1 MTELQERFLRK
12 AGERLPLERVVEV
25 HLFPPI
31 RQGGMETGI
40 AIVAADPE
48 GWTGSEPAAEA
59 PVTEATYSPALACDP
74 TDDAAGPAP
83 AATGDAIVAAEG
95 APGDE
100 AAAMA
105 ADDEVPDLA
114 ALADGEVLAGELA
127 AEGAEGYVRQ
137 PRRHT
142 VYTARYRATLKGP
155 ERGRFE
161 VEVHEEADAPLV
173 TIDAVVR
180 GVQHRA
186 GEPTE
191 PERLTGEQLRGLAAP
206 VGTQ

>member
-12 AGERLPLERVVEV
+12 AAERLPLERVVEV

-40 AIVAADPE
+40 AIVAAE
-48 GWTGSEPAAEA
+48 
-59 PVTEATYSPALACDP
+59 
-74 TDDAAGPAP
+74 DAR
-83 AATGDAIVAAEG
+83 
-95 APGDE
+95 GDE

-105 ADDEVPDLA
+105 ADDEVPDPE
-114 ALADGEVLAGELA
+114 ALAEGDVLAEEI
-127 AEGAEGYVRQ
+127 AEAHGRQ

-161 VEVHEEADAPLV
+161 VDVHEEADAPLI

-191 PERLTGEQLRGLAAP
+191 PERLTGERLRGLAAP
-206 VGTQ
+206 VGTK

>member
-12 AGERLPLERVVEV
+12 AAERLPLERVVEV

-31 RQGGMETGI
+31 RQGGLETGI
-40 AIVAADPE
+40 AIVATDPVA
-48 GWTGSEPAAEA
+48 PA
-59 PVTEATYSPALACDP
+59 SDALACDP

-83 AATGDAIVAAEG
+83 VAAE
-95 APGDE
+95 
-100 AAAMA
+100 
-105 ADDEVPDLA
+105 
-114 ALADGEVLAGELA
+114 ALADGVEEVAGAVEADEEVPEPDAIAEGEVLAEEIA
-127 AEGAEGYVRQ
+127 AAHGRPA

-155 ERGRFE
+155 DRGKFE
-161 VEVHEEADAPLV
+161 VDVHEEADAPLV

-191 PERLTGEQLRGLAAP
+191 PDRLTGEQLRTLAAP
-206 VGTQ
+206 VAAP

>member
-12 AGERLPLERVVEV
+12 AGERLPLERVVEI

-48 GWTGSEPAAEA
+48 GWTGSEPVAEA

-83 AATGDAIVAAEG
+83 VAFDDAAVAAEDVPAG
-95 APGDE
+95 E

-105 ADDEVPDLA
+105 ADDEAPDPE
-114 ALADGEVLAGELA
+114 ALAEGEVLAGEMA
-127 AEGAEGYVRQ
+127 AEIAGMHARQ

-161 VEVHEEADAPLV
+161 VDVHEEADAPLI

-191 PERLTGEQLRGLAAP
+191 PERLTGEQLRSLAAP
-206 VGTQ
+206 VGTK

>member
-12 AGERLPLERVVEV
+12 AADRLPLERVVEV

-31 RQGGMETGI
+31 RQGGLETGI

-48 GWTGSEPAAEA
+48 GWTGSEPLAEPPQEVPADAPEPDAAGSE
-59 PVTEATYSPALACDP
+59 ALACDP
-74 TDDAAGPAP
+74 TEDAAGPAP
-83 AATGDAIVAAEG
+83 EPSASL
-95 APGDE
+95 DE
-100 AAAMA
+100 VAAMA
-105 ADDEVPDLA
+105 ADDEVPDPE
-114 ALADGEVLAGELA
+114 ALAEGEELA
-127 AEGAEGYVRQ
+127 EEIAEARGRPG

-191 PERLTGEQLRGLAAP
+191 PERLTGEQLRSLAAP

>member
-12 AGERLPLERVVEV
+12 AADRLPLDRVVEV

-31 RQGGMETGI
+31 RQGGQETGI
-40 AIVAADPE
+40 AVVATDP
-48 GWTGSEPAAEA
+48 AL
-59 PVTEATYSPALACDP
+59 PVPDPLACDP
-74 TDDAAGPAP
+74 TDDAAGPPPDAGSP
-83 AATGDAIVAAEG
+83 ATPGSVAAE
-95 APGDE
+95 APGDATAASDGHVLDDE
-100 AAAMA
+100 AEAVE
-105 ADDEVPDLA
+105 ADAEVPDPE
-114 ALADGEVLAGELA
+114 ALAEGEALAEEIA
-127 AEGAEGYVRQ
+127 AARGRPA

-155 ERGRFE
+155 DRGRFE
-161 VEVHEEADAPLV
+161 VDVHEEADAPLV

-191 PERLTGEQLRGLAAP
+191 PERLTGDQLRALASP
-206 VGTQ
+206 VAIP